1 MAWGFI
7 RLSIRRT
14 QGMMLTTRKT
24 LNRRAPE
31 GRPGETA
38 RGCCRRVLR
47 GGRARGMRVHAGRG
61 DCQRPL
67 SGAKSPRTA
76 SARRLVTRLCP
87 AAIGVLERWGQGP
100 PRKRVGCEAR
110 ARCVEVIIK
119 KPTPGLAKRRFAR
132 GHRGGWLQSCPVEAS
147 PFTTVLTWD
156 DYASRITSSLG
167 TRHADDNGQ

>member
-1 MAWGFI
+1 
-7 RLSIRRT
+7 
-14 QGMMLTTRKT
+14 MLVGAIAHGRC
-24 LNRRAPE
+24 LAQS
-31 GRPGETA
+31 RPG
-38 RGCCRRVLR
+38 
-47 GGRARGMRVHAGRG
+47 
-61 DCQRPL
+61 QRLP
-67 SGAKSPRTA
+67 GAWAQPWSR
-76 SARRLVTRLCP
+76 
-87 AAIGVLERWGQGP
+87 VLERWGQGP

-167 TRHADDNGQ
+167 TRHADENGQ